1 MKKFLTGALMLAIT
15 MIVACMGAALTAQQ
29 APPGSLLDPIALLAT
44 TAWVAAGMFA
54 AIAAGQAI
62 LGYVHLAPYRWLLVA
77 ARLCRPFVLRVLSFL
92 GLAFIAMFSMA
103 RYNRSRTPRT
113 IA

>member
-1 MKKFLTGALMLAIT
+1 MKKFFTGLLMLAIT
-15 MIVACMGAALTAQQ
+15 LIVACAGAVVIAAQ
-29 APPGSLLDPIALLAT
+29 APPNGFLDLSALLLSGGLT
-44 TAWVAAGMFA
+44 LAGMFA

-62 LGYVHLAPYRWLLVA
+62 LGYVHLAPYRWLLMA
-77 ARLCRPFVLRVLSFL
+77 ARLCKPAVVYLLSFA
-92 GLAFIAMFSMA
+92 GLAFIAMFSMS